1 MRYEA
6 CIRNLSLDQ
15 AQALY
20 RLLVD
25 LEPDEPFF
33 GQEGA
38 VWSGMIPSRHPVAHE
53 ASSQRTITIQPM
65 RGEDA

>member
-1 MRYEA
+1 MKYEA
-6 CIRNLSLDQ
+6 CIRNLSLAQ

-25 LEPDEPFF
+25 LEPNEIIH
-33 GQEGA
+33 GQEGYS
-38 VWSGMIPSRHPVAHE
+38 WSGMIPSRHPVTHE

-65 RGEDA
+65 LK